1 MERTRSVFSSSN
13 VLTYLSHALIIVPSL
28 EKGRDLNAAENLLC
42 TVSSTG
48 TEACGEERPGFGASR
63 SETILCEAGTGA

>member
-1 MERTRSVFSSSN
+1 MI
-13 VLTYLSHALIIVPSL
+13 LPSL
-28 EKGRDLNAAENLLC
+28 EKDRDSNAAENLLC

-63 SETILCEAGTGA
+63 SETILYEAGTGA